1 MEPDSFFKIIFE
13 EEVYLIAPPVAV
25 IIDIAWSDV
34 KKDQRVLLSRILQ
47 AIKLSTEGVRILHLT
62 QFDLSSF
69 EEKPSRVLAFISP
82 PKGLVSYEIIK
93 TGSTS
98 MIFSDPLEKLITDD
112 SGKRKLWAALKGLF
126 EA

>member
-25 IIDIAWSDV
+25 IIDIPWSDV
-34 KKDQRVLLSRILQ
+34 KEDQRVLLSRILQ

>member
-25 IIDIAWSDV
+25 IIDIPWSDV
-34 KKDQRVLLSRILQ
+34 KEDQRVLLSRILQ

-82 PKGLVSYEIIK
+82 PKGLASYEIIK

-98 MIFSDPLEKLITDD
+98 VIFSDPLEKLITDD